1 MVESDGKMELNVILI
16 LNRNPELGESHSIF
30 TRLEDESRIA
40 RINKLHIN
48 NESQFHAGSEYV

>member
-1 MVESDGKMELNVILI
+1 MLILI